1 MIIQFLILIVFAA
14 SALYILFHTPLFR
27 KVPLI
32 YLVVGTFITS
42 IVLVPILY
50 RFIVIT
56 IVIDIFLLAYIRHCY
71 KNQKIDHISKQGNIS
86 TQIDRIEHTFK
97 NLSLPFHYYVTI
109 ALFLLLVA
117 AYISSESF
125 LNLYYVENLIF
136 SDAGRGIPNAK
147 HEFDSYPLVIIWIF
161 IISAGVFYLKKI
173 LKAD

>member
-50 RFIVIT
+50 RFIAIT
-56 IVIDIFLLAYIRHCY
+56 VVIDIFLLAYIHHCY
-71 KNQKIDHISKQGNIS
+71 KNQTADQISKHGNIS
-86 TQIDRIEHTFK
+86 AQIDKIEQAFK
-97 NLSLPFHYYVTI
+97 NLSLPFHYYVI
-109 ALFLLLVA
+109 FALFLSLIV

-136 SDAGRGIPNAK
+136 SDAGRGIPNVK
-147 HEFDSYPLVIIWIF
+147 HEFDSYPLVIIWI
-161 IISAGVFYLKKI
+161 IAISAGVFFLKRVF
-173 LKAD
+173 KAK